1 MSPEPL
7 PPHDARAM
15 HHLVGGGIASLAT
28 AILLIRDPGVPGR
41 LAAVGWRLWGR
52 TSTRYCFHK
61 RTKPKTPSISVLT
74 GHFRY
79 QKCSSKRVF
88 RFGGAVPE
96 PTSMQQATIS

>member
-41 LAAVGWRLWGR
+41 LAAVG
-52 TSTRYCFHK
+52 SDQHK
-61 RTKPKTPSISVLT
+61 VL
-74 GHFRY
+74 FS
-79 QKCSSKRVF
+79 QKN
-88 RFGGAVPE
+88 
-96 PTSMQQATIS
+96 QAENTID

>member
-41 LAAVGWRLWGR
+41 LAAVGGCGVGPAQGIVFTKEPSRKHHRLV
-52 TSTRYCFHK
+52 S
-61 RTKPKTPSISVLT
+61 
-74 GHFRY
+74 
-79 QKCSSKRVF
+79 
-88 RFGGAVPE
+88 
-96 PTSMQQATIS
+96 

>member
-41 LAAVGWRLWGR
+41 LAAVGVGPAQGIVFTKEPSRKHHRLV
-52 TSTRYCFHK
+52 S
-61 RTKPKTPSISVLT
+61 
-74 GHFRY
+74 
-79 QKCSSKRVF
+79 
-88 RFGGAVPE
+88 
-96 PTSMQQATIS
+96 